1 MKEANYNRM
10 PKCNTSLYILLGVVC
25 ISLLLLVILPR
36 SLTEGFSERLPRI
49 IWSYWNDPNPPPR
62 LKRILDE
69 RRQSLPGWSHR
80 LLNETT
86 IYGVIPRDSFPRGY
100 YELSHQAKSDWI
112 RLYLLKAYGGCWM
125 DASIIVNRPD
135 EIEGLYN
142 SSIEQNSELTGY
154 ANADGDTSYIESFC
168 IMAPLGS
175 KIISLWFDEFT
186 LAITMGFLPYK
197 RRVFSAIDVSNCYAE
212 DNDDTYLTV
221 YAALQY
227 VLRKRI
233 DYTPSIHVINVW
245 NSMYKYQA
253 ECDHDNKCVVEKIES
268 IPKEDQPPNLKLT
281 RFNRTFYD
289 T

>member
-10 PKCNTSLYILLGVVC
+10 PKHSTGLYILLLGLVLLGLVV
-25 ISLLLLVILPR
+25 LPSFR
-36 SLTEGFSERLPRI
+36 EGFSERLLPRT
-49 IWSYWNDPNPPPR
+49 IWSYWNDPNPPVR
-62 LKRILDE
+62 LRKILDD
-69 RRQSLPGWSHR
+69 RRDALPGWSHR

-86 IYGVIPRDSFPRGY
+86 IYGVIPRDAFPRGY
-100 YELSHQAKSDWI
+100 GALSHQAKSDWI
-112 RLYLLKAYGGCWM
+112 RLYLLKVYGGCWM

-135 EIEGLYN
+135 EIEELYTQ
-142 SSIEQNSELTGY
+142 SVEQRSELTGY

-175 KIISLWFDEFT
+175 KVISLWFEEFT

-197 RRVFSAIDVSNCYAE
+197 RRVFAKIDASKCYAE

-227 VLRKRI
+227 VLQERI

-253 ECDHDNKCVVEKIES
+253 ECEHDNKCVVEKIKS
-268 IPKEDQPPNLKLT
+268 IPKADQPANLKLT